1 MIRMRNIFDENI
13 RGTLNNRLRV
23 LETHLKSD
31 VIFYFGEIYSSLDKR
46 FRDFIEELKKDIEFK
61 RDRLTVIL
69 NTPGGSTETVEKMV
83 NVIRHHY
90 NEVYFIV
97 PDSAMSAGTIFCMA
111 GDKIFMDYSSSL
123 GLFQI
128 AMSAGTI
135 FCMAGD
141 KIFMDYSFNG
151 KKWVP
156 ALGYLDKVEELITK
170 SREGTLTEAEFLIL
184 QKVDLAE
191 LRSFEMAKNLT
202 ISLLKEW
209 LVKFKFKNWNTHN
222 STKQPVTHVEKEARA
237 EEIAKLL
244 GDNGLWHSHGRSIG
258 INTLKTVLKLQ
269 IDDYS
274 NDADLSNKIRD
285 YNDLLC
291 EYILRHRIKVFLNSR
306 IYS

>member
-123 GLFQI
+123 GPIDPQVFNVL
-128 AMSAGTI
+128 T
-135 FCMAGD
+135 
-141 KIFMDYSFNG
+141 KI
-151 KKWVP
+151 
-156 ALGYLDKVEELITK
+156 
-170 SREGTLTEAEFLIL
+170 
-184 QKVDLAE
+184 
-191 LRSFEMAKNLT
+191 
-202 ISLLKEW
+202 
-209 LVKFKFKNWNTHN
+209 
-222 STKQPVTHVEKEARA
+222 
-237 EEIAKLL
+237 
-244 GDNGLWHSHGRSIG
+244 
-258 INTLKTVLKLQ
+258 
-269 IDDYS
+269 
-274 NDADLSNKIRD
+274 
-285 YNDLLC
+285 
-291 EYILRHRIKVFLNSR
+291 
-306 IYS
+306 